1 MQVKI
6 VVDVKMALRGKVA
19 EWLNAPD
26 SKFGIQGNLYRGF
39 KSLPF
44 RHAIDL
50 ARSYSAA
57 LG

>member
-1 MQVKI
+1 MGNCI
-6 VVDVKMALRGKVA
+6 ADVKMAKCGKVA

-44 RHAIDL
+44 RQSSNMD
-50 ARSYSAA
+50 
-57 LG
+57 